1 MATLVQEKTQQAV
14 SILQEKGV
22 DMWLT
27 FVRET
32 RAAGDPMLPI
42 IFGADL
48 TWQSALIM
56 TRAGERIAI
65 LGNLEADTAQ
75 NTGAYDTIVGYDQSV
90 RQVLQD
96 TIKRLDPKQI
106 AINISRNDPF
116 ADGLSSGLGELLRDY
131 LGEYAERIISAEPVI
146 NAVRGRKTAEEQR
159 RIRAAIASTA
169 EIYAATYPFVKVGQ
183 TEREIAAHMH
193 AETLKRGL
201 GFAWEQKFCPAV
213 NAGPDSP
220 IGHAAPTEIKVE
232 PGQIIHFDFGVLQ
245 EDYTSDIQ
253 RVMYVLRPGESAAP
267 AEVQHGFDTARAA
280 IEAAMALIKPGAIGL
295 AADTAARTI
304 VTEAGFTEFKHALG
318 HQMGRSVHDG
328 GALLGP
334 LWEKYGETPN
344 MPLEAGQVFT
354 IEPSLMVAGHGC
366 IGIEE
371 DVVVTENGCEYLGAP
386 QTELIYAG

>member
-75 NTGAYDTIVGYDQSV
+75 NTGAYDTIFGYDHSV

-106 AINISRNDPF
+106 AVNISRNDPF

-131 LGEYAERIISAEPVI
+131 LGEYAGRIVSAEPVI

-169 EIYAATYPFVKVGQ
+169 DIYAATYPFVKVGQ
-183 TEREIAAHMH
+183 TEREIAAYMH

-220 IGHAAPTEIKVE
+220 IGHAAPTDIKVE

-253 RVMYVLRPGESAAP
+253 RVMYVLRPGESQAP
-267 AEVQHGFDTARAA
+267 KEVQHGFDTARAA
-280 IEAAMALIKPGAIGL
+280 IEAAMALIKPGATGL

-344 MPLEAGQVFT
+344 MPLEVGQVFT

-386 QTELIYAG
+386 QTELIYAE

>member
-56 TRAGERIAI
+56 TRSGERIAI
-65 LGNLEADTAQ
+65 LGNLEADTAH

-90 RQVLQD
+90 RQALQD

-106 AINISRNDPF
+106 AVNISRNDPF
-116 ADGLSSGLGELLRDY
+116 ADGLSSGLGELLREY
-131 LGEYAERIISAEPVI
+131 LGSYAERIVSAEPVI

-169 EIYAATYPFVKVGQ
+169 DIYAATYPFVKVGQ
-183 TEREIAAHMH
+183 TEREISAHMH

-201 GFAWEQKFCPAV
+201 GFAWERKFCPAV
-213 NAGPDSP
+213 NSGPDSP
-220 IGHAAPTEIKVE
+220 IGHAAPTDIKVE
-232 PGQIIHFDFGVLQ
+232 PGHILHFDFGVLQ

-253 RVMYVLRPGESAAP
+253 RVMYILRPGESQAP
-267 AEVQHGFDTARAA
+267 KEVQHGFDTARAA
-280 IEAAMALIKPGAIGL
+280 LEAAVAMIKPGVRGVEI
-295 AADTAARTI
+295 DSVARKI
-304 VTEAGFTEFKHALG
+304 VTDGGFTEFKHALG

-328 GALLGP
+328 GGLIGP
-334 LWEKYGETPN
+334 LWEKYGETPTL
-344 MPLEAGQVFT
+344 PLEVGQVYT
-354 IEPSLMVAGHGC
+354 IEPTLMVPGYGC
-366 IGIEE
+366 VGLEE
-371 DVVVTENGCEYLGAP
+371 DIVVTENGCEFLGAP